1 MKRKLI
7 ATLLRASGIAAE
19 SPQRSEDLQRKA
31 RPDAQ
36 INKNNNLKHKIMA
49 KRIFKAQ
56 LKPCTCVHNPLIDH
70 ICTKPGLAL
79 TPSDIKALTDK
90 GIAVSLPNAQNFLA
104 PQEGASW
111 SVEPQFRRDATMCS
125 VWETE
130 KLSQRRVMKA
140 KKTDVQLYGD

>member
-1 MKRKLI
+1 
-7 ATLLRASGIAAE
+7 
-19 SPQRSEDLQRKA
+19 
-31 RPDAQ
+31 
-36 INKNNNLKHKIMA
+36 MA

-56 LKPCTCVHNPLIDH
+56 LNPCTCVHNLEIDH

-90 GIAVSLPNAQNFLA
+90 GIAVSLPNAQNFLS

-111 SVEPQFRRDATMCS
+111 NVEPQFRRDATMCS

-130 KLSQRRVMKA
+130 KLAQKRVMKA
-140 KKTDVQLYGD
+140 QKTDVQLYGE

>member
-1 MKRKLI
+1 
-7 ATLLRASGIAAE
+7 
-19 SPQRSEDLQRKA
+19 
-31 RPDAQ
+31 
-36 INKNNNLKHKIMA
+36 MA

-56 LKPCTCVHNPLIDH
+56 LNPCTCVHNVLVDH

-111 SVEPQFRRDATMCS
+111 HVEPQFRRDATMCS

-130 KLSQRRVMKA
+130 KLSQRKVMKA
-140 KKTDVQLYGD
+140 QKTDIQIYGE

>member
-1 MKRKLI
+1 
-7 ATLLRASGIAAE
+7 
-19 SPQRSEDLQRKA
+19 
-31 RPDAQ
+31 
-36 INKNNNLKHKIMA
+36 MA

-56 LKPCTCVHNPLIDH
+56 LNPCQCVHNSEIDH

-111 SVEPQFRRDATMCS
+111 NIEPQFRRDATMCS

-130 KLSQRRVMKA
+130 KLSQKRVMKA
-140 KKTDVQLYGD
+140 QKSDIQLYGE